1 MEMKK
6 NQRWIVSFFVFF
18 TFVLGPMAASAA
30 EKEITRKMILGGRLE
45 DSYFVLSQAL
55 ANFVNKQSDWLRL
68 DVVATPGASAGAE
81 IASKDYDK
89 YIFISPYLGMRFN
102 PTDKRVNFYDKE
114 RIIGL
119 CSANLHLWITFDQ
132 NIKTGKDLAGKTV
145 FIGRP
150 GGARTIIENMVLK
163 ENGVFDK
170 VKLLHGG
177 FGGGVTALRDGMA
190 DVTVTSPDYILPSTF
205 KKGQYIEDLETRKP
219 VYYPHIIPKPLQLK
233 LGMIPVRIRAGA
245 LDKKTQPEE
254 VYAAMDPIFWC
265 ADARMDDAVVR
276 EVTRILYNNTDQF
289 ASWHAQGASIT
300 KDSVC
305 TWVIKP
311 EQMHPAATKF
321 YQEQGA
327 KVKSLLDIL
336 P

>member
-1 MEMKK
+1 M
-6 NQRWIVSFFVFF
+6 FF

-30 EKEITRKMILGGRLE
+30 EKEITRKMILGGRLG
-45 DSYFVLSQAL
+45 DPYFVLSQAL

-81 IASKDYDK
+81 MASKDYDK
-89 YIFISPYLGMRFN
+89 YIFISPFYGMKFN
-102 PTDKRVNFYDKE
+102 PTEKRVNFYDKE

-132 NIKTGKDLAGKTV
+132 NIKTGKDLEGKKV

-163 ENGVFDK
+163 EHGVFDK

-177 FGGGVTALRDGMA
+177 FEGGVTALRDGLA
-190 DVTVTSPDYILPSTF
+190 DVTVTAPDYILPSTF
-205 KKGQYIEDLETRKP
+205 KKGQFIEDLETRKP
-219 VYYPHIIPKPLQLK
+219 VYYPHITPKPLQLK
-233 LGMIPVRIRAGA
+233 LGMIPVRIHAGA
-245 LDKKTQPEE
+245 LDKKTQPED

-276 EVTRILYNNTDQF
+276 EVARILYKNTEEF
-289 ASWHAQGASIT
+289 ATWHAQGGSIT

-305 TWVIKP
+305 TYVIGP
-311 EQMHPAATKF
+311 QQMHPAATKF

-327 KVKSLLDIL
+327 KVKPLLDIL